1 MTTPDLTSA
10 AENLL
15 RGVRPTLVHTAAG
28 PVECAVEGDGPAILA
43 LHGAVGGWDQSMI
56 LARAAA
62 PPGHRLVAVS
72 RPGYLGTP
80 LAVGRTPE
88 EQADGF
94 AALLDALGI
103 AQAVVMAVSGGGLNA
118 LQFALR
124 HPHRCRALVLVSAC
138 SERLRTRIP
147 LRFHLMRLA
156 AHCPPLTRA
165 MRRKVAADPEAAA
178 SRSVPDPELRRR
190 TLADPVAGPLHLA
203 LMLGMAEGLDRR
215 MPGTRNDI
223 AQSRRAIDYP
233 LRSIAC
239 PVLSVHGTADPVVPV
254 DGARRLAATL
264 PRAALME
271 IDGGGHTVLFTH
283 RERIARRVAGFLA
296 GL

>member
-1 MTTPDLTSA
+1 MTTPDLTAA
-10 AENLL
+10 AESLL
-15 RGVRPTLVHTAAG
+15 RGVRPSFVHTVAG
-28 PVECAVEGDGPAILA
+28 PIEYAVEGGGPAILA

-62 PPGHRLVAVS
+62 PPDHRLVAVS

-80 LAVGRTPE
+80 LSAGRTPE
-88 EQADGF
+88 EQANCF
-94 AALLDALGI
+94 AALLDSLGV
-103 AQAVVMAVSGGGLNA
+103 AQVVVMAVSGGGLNA

-138 SERLRTRIP
+138 SDRLRTRIP

-165 MRRKVAADPEAAA
+165 MRRKLAADPEAAA

-190 TLADPVAGPLHLA
+190 TLADPVAGPLYLA
-203 LMLGMAEGLDRR
+203 LMLSTAERLDRR
-215 MPGTRNDI
+215 MPGTCNDI
-223 AQSRRAIDYP
+223 AQSRRVLDYP

-239 PVLSVHGTADPVVPV
+239 PVLSVHGAADPVVPV
-254 DGARRLAATL
+254 DGARRLTATL
-264 PRAALME
+264 PRAELME
-271 IDGGGHTVLFTH
+271 IDGGSHTVLFTH
-283 RERIARRVAGFLA
+283 RERIADRVAGFFATL
-296 GL
+296 